1 MKENP
6 NSNSNRPLS
15 FDSKEDLMKRLGLTA
30 GSVHRLV
37 YGTMKKG
44 HCFSRKRFFEE
55 PGMIGLHPNDSTA
68 TVWIKRKIGPPD
80 RRARKYVRRY
90 SGLNLRHCFSRF
102 CLMLQ

>member
-30 GSVHRLV
+30 GSAHRLV

-44 HCFSRKRFFEE
+44 HCFFSE
-55 PGMIGLHPNDSTA
+55 
-68 TVWIKRKIGPPD
+68 KI
-80 RRARKYVRRY
+80 
-90 SGLNLRHCFSRF
+90 F
-102 CLMLQ
+102 

>member
-30 GSVHRLV
+30 GSAHRLV

-44 HCFSRKRFFEE
+44 HCFSRKRFFEAL
-55 PGMIGLHPNDSTA
+55 GMIGLHPNDSTA
-68 TVWIKRKIGPPD
+68 TVWIKAKNWPT
-80 RRARKYVRRY
+80 
-90 SGLNLRHCFSRF
+90 
-102 CLMLQ
+102 